1 MSRVKRTPLKMSLGF
16 FVNLRQKT
24 PHEKKSF
31 PFQQKEKK
39 KMLLS
44 PMFPRGRRS
53 LLHLLAFS
61 SRPFRARC
69 CWQNATRFSG
79 AFAKN
84 KAEGVPLS
92 AAKKKS
98 FDKKNEAGDDQ
109 RILFFKSGKK
119 KKKEKR
125 ESEICSS
132 SSPRI

>member
-1 MSRVKRTPLKMSLGF
+1 
-16 FVNLRQKT
+16 
-24 PHEKKSF
+24 
-31 PFQQKEKK
+31 
-39 KMLLS
+39 MLL
-44 PMFPRGRRS
+44 FPTFLSRGRRS

-69 CWQNATRFSG
+69 CWQNATRSG

-119 KKKEKR
+119 KEKKKAR
-125 ESEICSS
+125 ERDLLLLFSEDLADGNWRSWQ
-132 SSPRI
+132 RALRQKEAKERD